1 MLSRMFGPGLGRI
14 FRSRWAALWWAAG
27 MLVTA
32 WSLVPAADETPD
44 GNPPHHVNPWA
55 KDAK

>member
-1 MLSRMFGPGLGRI
+1 MFGSGLRAI

-27 MLVTA
+27 MLFTA
-32 WSLVPAADETPD
+32 WTLVPDAEDTDAN
-44 GNPPHHVNPWA
+44 GNPAPPHHYNPWA

>member
-1 MLSRMFGPGLGRI
+1 MFGALHKI

-27 MLVTA
+27 MLFTA
-32 WSLVPAADETPD
+32 WSLVPAADPADDGSGTPVK
-44 GNPPHHVNPWA
+44 HHANPWA